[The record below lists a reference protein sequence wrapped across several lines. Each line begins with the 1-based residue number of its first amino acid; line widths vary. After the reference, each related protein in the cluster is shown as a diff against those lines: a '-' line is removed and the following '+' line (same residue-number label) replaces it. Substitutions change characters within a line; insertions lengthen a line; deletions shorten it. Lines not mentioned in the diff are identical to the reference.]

1 LRVFKAYLWG
11 SFKLHQ
17 RAILP
22 TITPQK
28 EVHMLMIKTKQAYGI
43 DRHYPANDLANVFCS
58 LLNKKTFSIQ
68 DLKIIKNQIGL
79 DVSFVTTQPE
89 L

>member
-1 LRVFKAYLWG
+1 MLD
-11 SFKLHQ
+11 
-17 RAILP
+17 IL
-22 TITPQK
+22 
-28 EVHMLMIKTKQAYGI
+28 TKSVYGV
-43 DRHYPANDLANVFCS
+43 DRHYPANKKAEAFS
-58 LLNKKTFSIQ
+58 KLLNKKTFSIQ